1 MMMTGLRQGQTL
13 LEALFQIQR
22 NVPQDSRTFNAD
34 QKKRLKLLF
43 NHMAR
48 NCIESLHYLTSS
60 RYIIILIQEC
70 MSTKRKFV
78 INFFSC
84 YRNCLLKEKR
94 ITLSLGYFIYLN
106 MKNSNYGKSNIHI
119 KTFILFTPYVEH
131 FEFCFFFQS

>member
-1 MMMTGLRQGQTL
+1 
-13 LEALFQIQR
+13 
-22 NVPQDSRTFNAD
+22 
-34 QKKRLKLLF
+34 
-43 NHMAR
+43 
-48 NCIESLHYLTSS
+48 
-60 RYIIILIQEC
+60 

-131 FEFCFFFQS
+131 FEFCFFFQSWLTQVCFVFKWDFINFFPHHTKLLFYKNHNNCCWPNALGLIDVFKMWNLFIKIAFVISFLLI